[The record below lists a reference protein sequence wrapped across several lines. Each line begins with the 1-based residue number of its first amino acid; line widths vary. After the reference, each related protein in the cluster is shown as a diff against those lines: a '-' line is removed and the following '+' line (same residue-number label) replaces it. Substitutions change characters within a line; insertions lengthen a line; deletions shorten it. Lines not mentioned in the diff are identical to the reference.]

1 MLTNTTNIHNVSE
14 EYKNDETSEA
24 QAAKQTETEEKQN
37 KQLKPGATKE
47 TWINQHAADKYAVWL
62 STVWW
67 FKRIE
72 CLAQTCSMPQMKN

>member
-1 MLTNTTNIHNVSE
+1 MLKITNQNIWAPKNGQITTEFLHFIFCLSVMLTNTTDIHNVSE

-47 TWINQHAADKYAVWL
+47 T
-62 STVWW
+62 
-67 FKRIE
+67 
-72 CLAQTCSMPQMKN
+72 

>member
-1 MLTNTTNIHNVSE
+1 MLTNTTDIHNVSE

-47 TWINQHAADKYAVWL
+47 TWINQHAADKYSMIKYCVVVQENL
-62 STVWW
+62 MPSTN
-67 FKRIE
+67 
-72 CLAQTCSMPQMKN
+72 L